1 MKLDHEIQLSIYGFF
16 FANSS
21 TVILNY
27 SHVGV
32 VSQSVA
38 IAVVQALIKRHPEM
52 ELGCIN
58 LTDLF

>member
-27 SHVGV
+27 SHGGV